1 MLVGIVGILL
11 NSLLSCQVS
20 VDIRSPAAG
29 VITHLAGAEGDTV
42 NVGVP
47 FAEIDT
53 AAAGEAA
60 AQIPATLKSKSLST
74 IPMPNVLI

>member
-1 MLVGIVGILL
+1 MSHGSILL
-11 NSLLSCQVS
+11 SILLSCQVS

-29 VITHLAGAEGDTV
+29 VITKFMVAEGDTV

-60 AQIPATLKSKSLST
+60 AAPGEGREAEGKSHR
-74 IPMPNVLI
+74 